1 MAMYFGLGTDYTKL
15 EKELRSE
22 NKLLKKQIKE
32 QTELNKKLTKQLSI
46 PRVVKSLPSS
56 EYIWIQGRS
65 ESDRRVFIKWFEQ
78 YR

>member
-1 MAMYFGLGTDYTKL
+1 MYFGFGIGYTKL
-15 EKELRSE
+15 ENELRSE

-32 QTELNKKLTKQLSI
+32 QAELNKKLTKQLSI

-56 EYIWIQGRS
+56 EYIWVQARS
-65 ESDRRVFIKWFEQ
+65 ESDRRVFIKWFKQ